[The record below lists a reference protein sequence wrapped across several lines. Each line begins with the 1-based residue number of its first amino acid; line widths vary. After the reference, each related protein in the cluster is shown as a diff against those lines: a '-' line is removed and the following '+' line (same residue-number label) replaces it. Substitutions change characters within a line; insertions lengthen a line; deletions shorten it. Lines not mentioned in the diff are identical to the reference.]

1 MANSDTAYRELIR
14 LGRERALLDSCAALL
29 GWDEETYMPPGGSAH
44 RAEQQALL
52 ARLAHERAADPRIGE
67 LLEAVVQEG
76 RAEPGG
82 VEAANVRWLR
92 REYERARRLPGSLVE
107 ELARVTTLAQGAWW
121 SALAEKDVRRFLPWL
136 GRTVTLKQAEA
147 SCLAESIEA
156 TSGPHLYDALLDTWE
171 PGLRS
176 EALDGVLGALVPELV
191 RLLGRI
197 AAAPRPADDPALYAG
212 LGAGPGAGPEAD
224 PLLGRPVPLPVQ
236 RAFNEELATVLGFD
250 LTSGRLDEAV
260 HPSTL
265 RIGPGDTRLT
275 VRYRQNDFTAGLF
288 ALLHEAG
295 HGLYEQGLP
304 LEHYGTP
311 VGEALSLGMHESQ
324 ARLLENLLGR
334 SHAFARWALP
344 RLAERAAP
352 LLDDVGLDAY
362 YRALNRVAPGP
373 NRIRADEVTYNLHI
387 VVRFELERALVT
399 GDLAPDDLPG
409 AWNEMYQ
416 RRLGVTP
423 ADDVVGCLQDG
434 HWAAGMFGYFPTYL
448 IGNLIAAQ
456 LYASALEAVP
466 DLEVRIAAGEFAPLV
481 TWLRDT
487 VHRHGSRLPMQ
498 ALVAQ
503 ATGRP
508 LSERPLVEYLW
519 AKYGAL
525 YGV

>member
-1 MANSDTAYRELIR
+1 MTHIDTAYRELIR

-29 GWDEETYMPPGGSAH
+29 SWDEETYMPPGGSAH

-52 ARLAHERAADPRIGE
+52 ARLAHERAVDPRIGE
-67 LLEAVVQEG
+67 LLEAVSQEG
-76 RAEPGG
+76 GAEPVG

-121 SALAEKDVRRFLPWL
+121 SALAEKDVGRFLPWL
-136 GRTVTLKQAEA
+136 GRMVTLKRAEA
-147 SCLAESIEA
+147 SCLVEGLGES
-156 TSGPHLYDALLDTWE
+156 SPLYDALLDAWE

-176 EALDGVLGALVPELV
+176 EALDGVLAALVPELG

-197 AAAPRPADDPALYAG
+197 AGAPQPAEGPRPGSGSDPEG
-212 LGAGPGAGPEAD
+212 D
-224 PLLGRPVPLPVQ
+224 MLLGRPVPLPVQ
-236 RAFNEELATVLGFD
+236 RAFAEELAAALGFD

-275 VRYRQNDFTAGLF
+275 VRYRTDDFTAGVF
-288 ALLHEAG
+288 TLLHEAG

-352 LLDDVGLDAY
+352 HLDGVGLDAY
-362 YRALNRVAPGP
+362 YRAVNRVAPGP

-387 VVRFELERALVT
+387 VVRFELERALVAGT
-399 GDLAPDDLPG
+399 LAPDDLPA
-409 AWNEMYQ
+409 AWNEMY
-416 RRLGVTP
+416 RRQLGVTP
-423 ADDVVGCLQDG
+423 ADDAVGCLQDG

-448 IGNLIAAQ
+448 LGNLIAAQ

-466 DLEVRIAAGEFAPLV
+466 DLEVRIAAGELAPLV

-525 YGV
+525 YGL